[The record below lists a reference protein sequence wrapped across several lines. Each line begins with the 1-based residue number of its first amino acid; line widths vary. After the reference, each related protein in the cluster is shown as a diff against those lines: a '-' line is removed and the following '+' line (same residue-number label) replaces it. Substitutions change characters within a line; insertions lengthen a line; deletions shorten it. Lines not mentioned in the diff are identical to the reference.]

1 MLRRLRYW
9 IESARRSEALREEI
23 ELHLAEKA
31 AELQADG
38 MTAERARAESRRRF
52 GNVGLKHEESREI
65 WMTRFLSELGQDVRY
80 GCRTMIANKAFSA
93 LAVLLLALG
102 IGANTAIYSF
112 MESILLRSLPV
123 ADPESLVVLNWHS
136 PPPYNANKQW
146 VHVMHGVQ
154 GLAWPG
160 GKGVMVSGM
169 FPYGALETLREEN
182 PVFSTLFGYFNGL
195 TRNLSIHG
203 QATSAR
209 AEYVTGEYFR
219 GLAVLPAAGRLIDSE
234 DDRPGAA
241 PVAVISFA
249 TSQNRFGGPPN
260 AIGQSILLDNVPCTV
275 IGVAPPEFFG
285 VDPAAAPDLYLPLHT
300 NVLLDGARAARMYG
314 DENFYWIEMMG
325 RLRPDVSMSQAQAA
339 LAPRFHQWV
348 GTTAKT
354 DGERAKLP
362 ALILNPGAEGLG
374 SLRRQYSKP
383 LYVLLAMV
391 GLILAITCANIA
403 NLLLARAAARTR
415 EMAVRLSLGAGRFRV
430 VRQLLTESVMLASLG
445 GAFGVLFAI
454 WGVRSL
460 TLLLS
465 KGQENFA
472 LHAELNWSVLGVT
485 AALSVVCGL
494 LFGLAPAI
502 QSTRPDVMP
511 SLKNGRGGGRRR
523 AQQVLV
529 VAQIALSFLLLV
541 AAGLFVRTLNKL
553 HSVQLGYARENIL
566 LFSLNARQAGHRD
579 PEITTFYADLRKR
592 FESIPGVSSAT
603 LSHSSIISAGHAG
616 ATYRGTMKIGAATI
630 AGAGVMLVGP
640 RFLTTMQIPILAG
653 REIDDRDQPG
663 STPVAVIGERLART
677 YFGNGNPVG
686 RRITFV
692 DNEPAPSQRG
702 EDSKSNRDLEIV
714 GVSADVRYGDL
725 KEGNPMTV
733 FAAVSQFS
741 PDRVTYAL
749 RTAGDP
755 LRYVRSVHEIVRE
768 ADSRIPVT
776 NVITQAAEIDR
787 TISRELTF
795 AKLCTGFAVLALLI
809 ACVGLYGTMSYNVA
823 RQVGEIGTRMA
834 LGAQRGAVVWMVLR
848 RVLLLAAVGLAI
860 SVPAALSAS
869 QLVKSFLFETQPND
883 PGTLALAGV
892 VLLSAAIL
900 AGYAPARRASRI
912 DPLKALRHE

>member
-1 MLRRLRYW
+1 M
-9 IESARRSEALREEI
+9 ESARRSEALREEM

-31 AELQADG
+31 AELEADG
-38 MTAERARAESRRRF
+38 MTPECARAEARRRF

-65 WMTRFLSELGQDVRY
+65 WMTRFWSELGQDVRY
-80 GCRTMIANKAFSA
+80 GCRTMTANKSFSA
-93 LAVLLLALG
+93 LAVLSLALG
-102 IGANTAIYSF
+102 IGANTAIYSL

-136 PPPYNANKQW
+136 RPPYNASKQW
-146 VHVMHGVQ
+146 VHVIHGVQ
-154 GLAWPG
+154 GILWPG
-160 GKGVMVSGM
+160 DKGAMVSGM
-169 FPYGALETLREEN
+169 FPYPAFETLRGEN
-182 PVFSTLFGYFNGL
+182 PVFSTLFGYFDGL
-195 TRNLSIHG
+195 TCNLAIRG
-203 QATSAR
+203 QATSAST
-209 AEYVTGEYFR
+209 EYVTGAYFR
-219 GLAVLPAAGRLIDSE
+219 GLAVSAAAGRLIGSE
-234 DDRPGAA
+234 DDRLGAA

-249 TSQNRFGGPPN
+249 TSQNRFGGSSN
-260 AIGQSILLDNVPCTV
+260 AIGQPILVDNIPFTV

-300 NVLLDGARAARMYG
+300 NVLVDGAGAARRYG
-314 DENFYWIEMMG
+314 DGNFYWIEMMG
-325 RLRPDVSMSQAQAA
+325 RLRPGVSMAQAQAV

-348 GTTAKT
+348 ATTAKT

-362 ALILNPGAEGLG
+362 ALTLNPGAAGLG

-383 LYVLLAMV
+383 LYVLLTMV
-391 GLILAITCANIA
+391 GLILAIACANIA
-403 NLLLARAAARTR
+403 NLLLARAAARRR

-445 GAFGVLFAI
+445 GALGVLFAV

-460 TLLLS
+460 TLLFS
-465 KGQENFA
+465 RGQENFT

-511 SLKNGRGGGRRR
+511 ALKNGRGGGPRRR
-523 AQQVLV
+523 AQHVLV
-529 VAQIALSFLLLV
+529 VAQIAISFLILV
-541 AAGLFVRTLNKL
+541 AAGLFVRTLNNL

-579 PEITTFYADLRKR
+579 PEIATFYADLRKR

-603 LSHSSIISAGHAG
+603 LSRSSILSAGRAG
-616 ATYRGTMKIGAATI
+616 QAIRGAMKIGAVNIEDARVLA
-630 AGAGVMLVGP
+630 AGT

-663 STPVAVIGERLART
+663 SRPVAVISERLART
-677 YFGNGNPVG
+677 YFGNENPVG
-686 RRITFV
+686 RRITLP
-692 DNEPAPSQRG
+692 DE
-702 EDSKSNRDLEIV
+702 KRDLEIV
-714 GVSADVRYGDL
+714 GVSANLRNGGL
-725 KEGNPMTV
+725 KGEGSPMTV
-733 FAAVSQFS
+733 FVAVSQFS

-755 LRYVRSVHEIVRE
+755 LRYVKSVHEIVRE

-776 NVITQAAEIDR
+776 NVVTQAAEIDR
-787 TISRELTF
+787 TISHEITF
-795 AKLCTGFAVLALLI
+795 AKLCTGFAVLALLT
-809 ACVGLYGTMSYNVA
+809 ACVGLYGTMSYSVA
-823 RQVGEIGTRMA
+823 RQVGEIGIRMA

-860 SVPAALSAS
+860 GVPAALSAS
-869 QLVKSFLFETQPND
+869 QLVKSFLFGTQPND

-892 VLLSAAIL
+892 VLLIAAIL

-912 DPLKALRHE
+912 DPLAGLRHE

>member
-1 MLRRLRYW
+1 M
-9 IESARRSEALREEI
+9 

-31 AELQADG
+31 AELEADG
-38 MTAERARAESRRRF
+38 MTAECAKAEARRRF

-65 WMTRFLSELGQDVRY
+65 WIKRFWSELGQDVRY
-80 GCRTMIANKAFSA
+80 GCRTMTANKAFNA
-93 LAVLLLALG
+93 MAVLSLALG
-102 IGANTAIYSF
+102 IGANTTIYSF

-136 PPPYNANKQW
+136 RPPRDGSKES

-154 GLAWPG
+154 GMAWPG
-160 GKGVMVSGM
+160 DKGSMVSGM
-169 FPYGALETLREEN
+169 FPYGAFETLREEN

-195 TRNLSIHG
+195 NRTLAIRG
-203 QATSAR
+203 QATSAST
-209 AEYVTGEYFR
+209 EYVTGEYFR
-219 GLAVLPAAGRLIDSE
+219 GLAVSPAAGRLIGSE

-249 TSQNRFGGPPN
+249 TSQQRFGGPSG
-260 AIGQSILLDNVPCTV
+260 AIGQPVLVDNVPFTV

-300 NVLLDGARAARMYG
+300 NLLVDGARAARMYPDG
-314 DENFYWIEMMG
+314 NFYWIEMMG
-325 RLRPDVSMSQAQAA
+325 RLRPGVSMAQAQAA

-348 GTTAKT
+348 AATATT

-362 ALILNPGAEGLG
+362 ALMLNPGAAGLG

-383 LYVLLAMV
+383 LYVLLTMV
-391 GLILAITCANIA
+391 GLILAIACANIA
-403 NLLLARAAARTR
+403 NLLLARAAARRR

-430 VRQLLTESVMLASLG
+430 VRQLLTESAMLASLG
-445 GAFGVLFAI
+445 GALGVLFAI

-465 KGQENFA
+465 KGQQNFT
-472 LHAELNWSVLGVT
+472 LHAELNWNVLGVT

-511 SLKNGRGGGRRR
+511 ALKNGRGGGPRRR
-523 AQQVLV
+523 AQHVLV
-529 VAQIALSFLLLV
+529 VAQIALSFFILV
-541 AAGLFVRTLNKL
+541 ATGLFVRTLDKL

-579 PEITTFYADLRKR
+579 PEIATFYADLRKR
-592 FESIPGVSSAT
+592 FEAIPGVSSAT
-603 LSHSSIISAGHAG
+603 LSQSSIINAGFAG
-616 ATYRGTMKIGAATI
+616 QAIRGPMKIGAVTI
-630 AGAGVMLVGP
+630 EDARVLAAGP
-640 RFLTTMQIPILAG
+640 RFLATMQIPILAG

-663 STPVAVIGERLART
+663 SRPVAVIGERLART
-677 YFGNGNPVG
+677 YFGNENPVG
-686 RRITFV
+686 RRITLP
-692 DNEPAPSQRG
+692 DE
-702 EDSKSNRDLEIV
+702 KRDLEIV
-714 GVSADVRYGDL
+714 GVSANLRYGGL
-725 KEGNPMTV
+725 KNEEESRMTV
-733 FAAVSQFS
+733 FVAVSQFS
-741 PDRVTYAL
+741 PDRITYAL

-755 LRYVRSVHEIVRE
+755 LRFVRSVREIVRE

-776 NVITQAAEIDR
+776 NVVTQAAEIDR

-795 AKLCTGFAVLALLI
+795 AKLCTAFAVLALLT
-809 ACVGLYGTMSYNVA
+809 ACVGLYGTMSYSVA
-823 RQVGEIGTRMA
+823 RQVGEIGIRMA

-860 SVPAALSAS
+860 GVPAALIAS

-900 AGYAPARRASRI
+900 AGLAPARRASRI
-912 DPLKALRHE
+912 DPLAALRHE

>member
-1 MLRRLRYW
+1 MWIRRLRYW
-9 IESARRSEALREEI
+9 IESARRSEALREEM
-23 ELHLAEKA
+23 ELHVAERA
-31 AELQADG
+31 AELQAEG
-38 MTAERARAESRRRF
+38 MTAERARAEARRRF
-52 GNVGLKHEESREI
+52 GNAGLKHEESREI
-65 WMTRFLSELGQDVRY
+65 WMTRFLSELGQDIRY
-80 GCRTMIANKAFSA
+80 GCRTMAANKVFSA
-93 LAVLLLALG
+93 LAVLSLALG
-102 IGANTAIYSF
+102 IGANTTIYSF

-136 PPPYNANKQW
+136 RPPQEGSKEW
-146 VHVMHGVQ
+146 VHVIHGVQ
-154 GLAWPG
+154 GILWPG
-160 GKGVMVSGM
+160 DKGAMVSGM

-182 PVFSTLFGYFNGL
+182 PVFSTLFGYFNGRI
-195 TRNLSIHG
+195 RNLAVRG
-203 QATSAR
+203 QATSAS

-219 GLAVLPAAGRLIDSE
+219 GLAVSPAAGRLIDSE

-241 PVAVISFA
+241 AVAVISFA
-249 TSQNRFGGPPN
+249 TSQNRFGGAPN
-260 AIGQSILLDNVPCTV
+260 AIGQSILVDNVPFTV

-285 VDPAAAPDLYLPLHT
+285 VDPAVAPDLYLPLHT
-300 NVLLDGARAARMYG
+300 NLLVDGARAARMYPDG
-314 DENFYWIEMMG
+314 NFYWIEMMG
-325 RLRPDVSMSQAQAA
+325 RLRPGVSMAQAQAA

-348 GTTAKT
+348 ATTATT

-362 ALILNPGAEGLG
+362 ALMLNPGAAGLG

-383 LYVLLAMV
+383 LYVLLTMV
-391 GLILAITCANIA
+391 GLILAIACANIA
-403 NLLLARAAARTR
+403 NLLLARAAARRR

-460 TLLLS
+460 TFLLS
-465 KGQENFA
+465 HGQQNFT
-472 LHAELNWSVLGVT
+472 LHAELNWNVLGVT

-502 QSTRPDVMP
+502 QSTRPDVIHA
-511 SLKNGRGGGRRR
+511 LKNGRGGGPHHRHV
-523 AQQVLV
+523 QHVLV
-529 VAQIALSFLLLV
+529 VAQIAISFLILV

-579 PEITTFYADLRKR
+579 PEIAPFYTDLRKR

-603 LSHSSIISAGHAG
+603 LSQSSIINAGRAG
-616 ATYRGTMKIGAATI
+616 QAIRGPMKIGAVTI
-630 AGAGVMLVGP
+630 EDAHVLAAGP

-663 STPVAVIGERLART
+663 SRPVAVISEELART
-677 YFGNGNPVG
+677 YFGNENPVG
-686 RRITFV
+686 RRITLP
-692 DNEPAPSQRG
+692 DE
-702 EDSKSNRDLEIV
+702 KRDLEIV
-714 GVSADVRYGDL
+714 GVSANLRYGGL
-725 KEGNPMTV
+725 KNEEESAMTV
-733 FAAVSQFS
+733 FVAVSQFS
-741 PDRVTYAL
+741 PDRMTYAL

-755 LRYVRSVHEIVRE
+755 LRFVQSVHEIVRE

-776 NVITQAAEIDR
+776 NVVTQAAEIDR

-795 AKLCTGFAVLALLI
+795 AKLSTGFAVLALLT
-809 ACVGLYGTMSYNVA
+809 ACVGLYGTMSYSVA
-823 RQVGEIGTRMA
+823 RQVGEIGIRMA

-860 SVPAALSAS
+860 SVPAALIAF

-892 VLLSAAIL
+892 VLLSAALL

-912 DPLKALRHE
+912 DPLAALRQE

>member
-1 MLRRLRYW
+1 MLLLRLRYW
-9 IESARRSEALREEI
+9 MESARRGEALREEM

-38 MTAERARAESRRRF
+38 MTPECARAEARRRF
-52 GNVGLKHEESREI
+52 GNAGLKYEEAREI
-65 WMTRFLSELGQDVRY
+65 WIKRFWQELGQDVRY
-80 GCRTMIANKAFSA
+80 GFRALAANKAFSA
-93 LAVLLLALG
+93 LAVLSLALG
-102 IGANTAIYSF
+102 IGANTTIYSF

-123 ADPESLVVLNWHS
+123 ADPELLVVLNWHS
-136 PPPYNANKQW
+136 RPPQNAGKEW

-154 GLAWPG
+154 GMAWPG
-160 GKGVMVSGM
+160 DQGAIVSGM
-169 FPYGALETLREEN
+169 FPYGAFETLREEN
-182 PVFSTLFGYFNGL
+182 PVFSRLFGYFNGL
-195 TRNLSIHG
+195 NRTLAFHG
-203 QATSAR
+203 QAMSAG
-209 AEYVTGEYFR
+209 AEYVTGGYFR
-219 GLAVLPAAGRLIDSE
+219 GLAVSPAAGRLIDSE

-241 PVAVISFA
+241 PVAVISF
-249 TSQNRFGGPPN
+249 SVSRQRFGGPSS
-260 AIGQSILLDNVPCTV
+260 AIGQPVLVDNVPFTV

-285 VDPAAAPDLYLPLHT
+285 VDPAAAPDIYLPLHT
-300 NVLLDGARAARMYG
+300 NLLLDGAQAARMYPDG
-314 DENFYWIEMMG
+314 NFYWIEMMG
-325 RLRPDVSMSQAQAA
+325 RLRPGVSIVQAQAA
-339 LAPRFHQWV
+339 LAPRFHEWV
-348 GTTAKT
+348 AATAAT

-362 ALILNPGAEGLG
+362 ALVLNPGAAGLG

-403 NLLLARAAARTR
+403 NLLLARAAARRR

-454 WGVRSL
+454 WGVRAL
-460 TLLLS
+460 TLLFS
-465 KGQENFA
+465 RGQQDFT
-472 LHAELNWSVLGVT
+472 LHAELNWNVLGVT

-511 SLKNGRGGGRRR
+511 ALKNGRGGGPRRR
-523 AQQVLV
+523 AQHVLV
-529 VAQIALSFLLLV
+529 VAQIAMSFLILV
-541 AAGLFVRTLNKL
+541 AAGLFVRTLDKL

-579 PEITTFYADLRKR
+579 PEIAAFYANLRKR
-592 FESIPGVSSAT
+592 FEAIPGVRSAT
-603 LSHSSIISAGHAG
+603 LSQSSIVNAGRVGQAI
-616 ATYRGTMKIGAATI
+616 RGPMKIGAVTVENARVL
-630 AGAGVMLVGP
+630 AAGP
-640 RFLTTMQIPILAG
+640 RFFTTMQIPILAG

-663 STPVAVIGERLART
+663 SRPVAVISERLARA
-677 YFGNGNPVG
+677 YFGNENPVG
-686 RRITFV
+686 RRITFL
-692 DNEPAPSQRG
+692 D
-702 EDSKSNRDLEIV
+702 DKRDVEIV
-714 GVSADVRYGDL
+714 GVSANLRYGGL
-725 KEGNPMTV
+725 KNEEESAMSV
-733 FAAVSQFS
+733 FVPVSQFS
-741 PDRVTYAL
+741 SDRVTYAL

-755 LRYVRSVHEIVRE
+755 LRFVPSVHEIVRE

-776 NVITQAAEIDR
+776 NVATQAAEIDR
-787 TISRELTF
+787 TIGREVMF

-823 RQVGEIGTRMA
+823 RQVGEIGIRMA

-869 QLVKSFLFETQPND
+869 LLVKSFLFETQPND
-883 PGTLALAGV
+883 PGTLVLAGV
-892 VLLSAAIL
+892 ILVSAALL

-912 DPLKALRHE
+912 DPLAALRHE